1 MSAPGLPGRPGA
13 TAAFGS
19 IAAGLL
25 GTKLSRRTRAA
36 LERGDNPRS
45 GQPVWRNSYY
55 EGQVE
60 DRVWRRFGDGSK
72 RQGKRATGAI
82 RKAARRLE
90 LETRAKRREVEPGVQ
105 NGALGAIGLEVLDVL
120 CELVD
125 FMTGRLEPAIA
136 TIAEKIGRSYSAVHL
151 ALRRL
156 QRAGFL
162 DWMRRSKPVENPV
175 PGGPMVEQITNAYAL
190 LIPDQLKGWW
200 DRTFGR
206 APTPACVEDALARD
220 QADFARMIASLSAR
234 QTIADFVRDPLL
246 GPLLDRLAARIDAR
260 EGKEGESG
268 RCGETGGV
276 LRTP

>member
-1 MSAPGLPGRPGA
+1 MRAAGTPQRSG
-13 TAAFGS
+13 TQAAFGT

-25 GTKLSRRTRAA
+25 GNKLSRKTRIA

-60 DRVWRRFGDGSK
+60 DRVWRRYGDGSK

-82 RKAARRLE
+82 RKAARRFE
-90 LETRAKRREVEPGVQ
+90 LETRAKRKQTEPGVQ
-105 NGALGAIGLEVLDVL
+105 NGALGAIGLEVLDTL

-136 TIAEKIGRSYSAVHL
+136 TIAERIGRSYSAVHL

-156 QRAGFL
+156 QRAGFI
-162 DWMRRSKPVENPV
+162 DWMRRSKPVDNPV
-175 PGGPMVEQITNAYAL
+175 PGGPMVEQISNAYAIL
-190 LIPDQLKGWW
+190 VPDGLRFWW

-206 APTPACVEDALARD
+206 APVPACAQDAAARD
-220 QADFARMIASLSAR
+220 KADFDRMIAGLSAKR
-234 QTIADFVRDPLL
+234 YVADFVRDPLL
-246 GPLLDRLAARIDAR
+246 GPILDRLAARIDAR
-260 EGKEGESG
+260 EGKDRESG
-268 RCGETGGV
+268 TCGETGGV
-276 LRTP
+276 LQTP